1 MRRIYIFLGVGKLKP
16 TALDIINY
24 LEGYGISSSI
34 ISDDWIEKRR
44 DNLVIPWIT
53 KHTRLDFEDEKEITE
68 YLSGNGKE
76 ILVLSKKPVNEI
88 INFTYVSGGDTL
100 INLSESIELDQAEGI
115 IIKKVLMS
123 EGDIKSVFPKG
134 NKNIKITYKY
144 GTENF
149 IDSESNELVDIKEAI
164 IYMTCK
170 QILIQIG
177 ARTGGGSLSVE
188 AHSRN
193 YGTRGKYTDIINNLD
208 QMSYEILRPY
218 FTGVVGT

>member
-1 MRRIYIFLGVGKLKP
+1 LKP

-100 INLSESIELDQAEGI
+100 INLSESIELNQAEGV

>member
-1 MRRIYIFLGVGKLKP
+1 MKP

-100 INLSESIELDQAEGI
+100 INLSESIELNQAEGV

>member
-1 MRRIYIFLGVGKLKP
+1 LGVGKLKP

-53 KHTRLDFEDEKEITE
+53 KHTRLDFESEKEITE

-134 NKNIKITYKY
+134 NKNIKVTYKY